1 MTKKKRIVIIIGIVI
16 LLAAGTIAALQ
27 LFGTTKDKVAP
38 VAAPQK
44 HTSPSKTTAPNQL
57 VFAAMGDQLAHDSV
71 VAQAKTGSTYD
82 FAPYFTAIRPLYK
95 NADVVFCN
103 PETLMAGQQLGISG
117 YPTFNA
123 PNEFARDLVNGAG
136 CNLINIASNHVN
148 DKQQKG
154 INANLD
160 VWDKLPILAYSG
172 SNRSAQEQ
180 NTIHY
185 FTKNG
190 IKVAFL
196 AYADYSND
204 TNLTSYGLNIYHND
218 TLFTSQLKEARANAD
233 AVVVSLHWGTE
244 DSNVVNSD
252 QTAAAQ
258 KAASLGADVVIGTGP
273 HVLQKTVWLDAKDG
287 KKTLVWYSIG
297 NMLSSQLAVNELTGG
312 VAGFTLVKQSS
323 GVKVEAPTF
332 KATFMSYDWPAADRA
347 AEKLT
352 TRSNLK
358 LQPLSEATGK
368 PEAMF
373 GSTYSVSERTKYV
386 HDTITNDAGVTFTP

>member
-1 MTKKKRIVIIIGIVI
+1 MNKKRFVVVFLAVL
-16 LLAAGTIAALQ
+16 LLAAGTVAALRLVQ
-27 LFGTTKDKVAP
+27 NAKTVTSDKTSGTS
-38 VAAPQK
+38 
-44 HTSPSKTTAPNQL
+44 TSGKTTASSANKL

-82 FAPYFTAIRPLYK
+82 FTPYFTAIRPLYT

-123 PNEFARDLVNGAG
+123 PNEFARDLVKGAG
-136 CNLINIASNHVN
+136 CNLINLASNHVN

-172 SNRSAQEQ
+172 SNRSEQEQ
-180 NTIHY
+180 QTIHY

-190 IKVAFL
+190 VKVAFL

-218 TLFTSQLKEARANAD
+218 SLFASQLKEARTNAD
-233 AVVVSLHWGTE
+233 AVIVSLHWGTE
-244 DSNVVNSD
+244 DSNDVNDD
-252 QTAAAQ
+252 QKTAAQ
-258 KAASLGADVVIGTGP
+258 EAASLGADVVIGTGP
-273 HVLQKTVWLDAKDG
+273 HVLQKTTWLTGKDG
-287 KKTLVWYSIG
+287 KRTLVWYSIG
-297 NMLSSQLAVNELTGG
+297 NMLSSQVAVNELTGG
-312 VAGFTLVKQSS
+312 VAGFTLIKQGN
-323 GVKVEAPTF
+323 GVKVEDPTF

-358 LQPLSEATGK
+358 LQPLGDATGR

-373 GSTYSVSERTKYV
+373 GSSYSVAERTKYV
-386 HDTITNDAGVTFTP
+386 HDMLTSSAGVTFIP

>member
-1 MTKKKRIVIIIGIVI
+1 MTKKKRILVAVVSIV
-16 LLAAGTIAALQ
+16 LVGAGAVTTIM
-27 LFGTTKDKVAP
+27 FMRKDSKTAP
-38 VAAPQK
+38 VSSIQK
-44 HTSPSKTTAPNQL
+44 QTSTTQKTATANQL

-95 NADVVFCN
+95 TADVVFCN

-136 CNLINIASNHVN
+136 CNLINAASNHIN

-172 SNRSAQEQ
+172 SNRSQQEQ
-180 NTIHY
+180 QTIHY

-218 TLFTSQLKEARANAD
+218 SLFTSQLKEARANAD
-233 AVVVSLHWGTE
+233 AVIVSLHWGTE
-244 DSNVVNSD
+244 DSTTVNND
-252 QTAAAQ
+252 QVAAAQ

-273 HVLQKTVWLDAKDG
+273 HVLQKTVWLDGKDG
-287 KKTLVWYSIG
+287 KRTLVWYSIG

-323 GVKVEAPTF
+323 GVTVTSPTF

-358 LQPLSEATGK
+358 LQPLADATGK
-368 PEAMF
+368 PESMF
-373 GSTYSVSERTKYV
+373 GSTYSVTERTKYV
-386 HDTITNDAGVTFTP
+386 HDTITNNAGVSFTP